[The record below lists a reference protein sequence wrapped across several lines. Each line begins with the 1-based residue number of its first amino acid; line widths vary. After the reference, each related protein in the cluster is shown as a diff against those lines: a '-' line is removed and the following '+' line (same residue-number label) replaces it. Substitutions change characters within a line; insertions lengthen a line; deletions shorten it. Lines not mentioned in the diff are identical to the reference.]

1 MRLERR
7 LGQVEAQLGSTKHLE
22 ARLERLE
29 RRMTSFKH
37 SVSTPFN
44 SGRLGAKIKNSQ
56 EAMVRCTL
64 EAWTFLTKI
73 MRERRLA
80 SPQPISEE
88 EEIELLTRAQEA
100 SASSVSAHR
109 LVMKITA
116 LSKTDQHKAKQN
128 ALARRQ
134 KTMRTETDTEVL
146 QSQRGRRLRLADPSA
161 LWNIANK

>member
-1 MRLERR
+1 MQEHLLDLLEESRRHAMRLERR

-80 SPQPISEE
+80 SPQLPYS
-88 EEIELLTRAQEA
+88 
-100 SASSVSAHR
+100 R
-109 LVMKITA
+109 LCLPT
-116 LSKTDQHKAKQN
+116 
-128 ALARRQ
+128 
-134 KTMRTETDTEVL
+134 
-146 QSQRGRRLRLADPSA
+146 
-161 LWNIANK
+161 